1 MLSDNPGQKNSN
13 SNAYITRMVAG
24 HFHQKLR
31 NELQGIYWKTYGDM
45 QKDIVET
52 GVLQNK
58 YFVLLLQKERKKLL
72 EA

>member
-1 MLSDNPGQKNSN
+1 
-13 SNAYITRMVAG
+13 MVAG